1 MSEFLLG
8 MLAAVPDQTVRSQKH
23 REHIP
28 PHRIWNYLYVDG
40 EFSAQEHDHILTCPP
55 CLRTF
60 ILCLNSD
67 NFGHVLK
74 ELKPTPERRSA

>member
-1 MSEFLLG
+1 MPEQ
-8 MLAAVPDQTVRSQKH
+8 PVRSKKH

-40 EFSAQEHDHILTCPP
+40 ELSAAEHDHILTCPV
-55 CLRTF
+55 CLRAF

-74 ELKPTPERRSA
+74 ALKEQTPERRSA